1 MKEKVTCAER
11 LREALEIRNLRQ
23 SDLCELTGIPK
34 SAMSQYVSG
43 AFEPK
48 QDRVELIAK
57 ALNVTEAWLMGYEFP
72 MERKPL
78 VVMGSGIQSHISRL
92 VAQGFTVEQ
101 AQNPDFLNKFY
112 YKTEEEKPTIVS
124 DDELW
129 KALND
134 DPAKATLARWIMTL
148 EQDDREKFMQAIS
161 MYSQLDAY
169 DRGGIIERMAVLL
182 EQDKYA
188 IRKTSSNGKAV

>member
-48 QDRVELIAK
+48 QDRVELLAK
-57 ALNVTEAWLMGYEFP
+57 ALGVTEAWLMGYDFP

-78 VVMGSGIQSHISRL
+78 GVMGSGIQAHISRL
-92 VAQGFTVEQ
+92 VAQGFTIEQ

-112 YKTEEEKPTIVS
+112 YKTEEEKPTTVS

-129 KALND
+129 KALNA
-134 DPAKATLARWIMTL
+134 DPAKATLARWIMKL
-148 EQDDREKFMQAIS
+148 DQDQLQRVIKL
-161 MYSQLDAY
+161 LDA
-169 DRGGIIERMAVLL
+169 ALL
-182 EQDKYA
+182 LPEE
-188 IRKTSSNGKAV
+188 KTP

>member
-1 MKEKVTCAER
+1 MSFSEQLKRLLILNNMKAADLARATG
-11 LREALEIRNLRQ
+11 LSEAAISDYLKGKKEPRGKQ
-23 SDLCELTGIPK
+23 SI
-34 SAMSQYVSG
+34 A
-43 AFEPK
+43 
-48 QDRVELIAK
+48 IAK
-57 ALNVTEAWLMGYEFP
+57 ALKVSLDVLWET
-72 MERKPL
+72 
-78 VVMGSGIQSHISRL
+78 
-92 VAQGFTVEQ
+92 GF
-101 AQNPDFLNKFY
+101 QNDTQNTK
-112 YKTEEEKPTIVS
+112 KPTIVS

>member
-78 VVMGSGIQSHISRL
+78 RSEEHTSELQSL
-92 VAQGFTVEQ
+92 
-101 AQNPDFLNKFY
+101 
-112 YKTEEEKPTIVS
+112 
-124 DDELW
+124 
-129 KALND
+129 
-134 DPAKATLARWIMTL
+134 
-148 EQDDREKFMQAIS
+148 
-161 MYSQLDAY
+161 
-169 DRGGIIERMAVLL
+169 
-182 EQDKYA
+182 
-188 IRKTSSNGKAV
+188 

>member
-78 VVMGSGIQSHISRL
+78 GVMGSGIQSHISRL

-134 DPAKATLARWIMTL
+134 VPAKATLARWIMTL